1 MALDKGGGPVNHFTS
16 MSVLFFKRFLQRP
29 LQVASI
35 IPSSKALVERVA
47 SKMDFSEPRVIAEY
61 GPGEGVHTRE
71 IARRMSADSTLI
83 LFELDPD
90 LSRDLERQFGD
101 DPRVHVI
108 NGDCAR
114 LPDELERLGID
125 RCDYIVSG
133 IPFSILEIN
142 KKRALLRKTYEALRP
157 GGAFIIYQVTNELRQ
172 HATMFQEA
180 TSEYFLQNVPPMFIT
195 VFEKANTRNGHSR
208 PVMQAEP
215 AVAASERT

>member
-1 MALDKGGGPVNHFTS
+1 

-47 SKMDFSEPRVIAEY
+47 SKMDFSQPRVIAEY

-71 IARRMSADSTLI
+71 IVRRMTPDSTLL

-90 LSRDLERQFGD
+90 LSLDLERQFED

-108 NGDCAR
+108 NGDAAR
-114 LPDELERLGID
+114 LPEELERLGID
-125 RCDYIVSG
+125 HCDYIVSG

-142 KKRALLRKTYEALRP
+142 KKRELLRKTYEAIRP

-172 HATMFQEA
+172 HATMFQRA
-180 TSEYFLQNVPPMFIT
+180 KSEYFLQNVPPMFIT
-195 VFEKANTRNGHSR
+195 VFQKVNTRNGHSH
-208 PVMQAEP
+208 PAMQAEP
-215 AVAASERT
+215 AVAANHRA